1 MTLRSDRRGRGA
13 GWPSSSS
20 RRGRRAFPP
29 AFLMAPRHR
38 RPWSSARAPEARAP
52 RSAAP
57 RPGSPRGAW
66 AARAGVCL
74 FVCLGD
80 GERERERG
88 LRGQSRAAWARARD
102 RESGHAHRRA
112 FLDLG
117 HPAQQAGTQ
126 RERERGGG
134 CSGLSRSGSIDFFVP
149 FSWGSDP
156 TSLHPPKKTGKKR
169 KKRILP
175 HPGFCNYWIGRRE
188 GLSGSSHA
196 HGPSETEERGSA
208 GLSAA

>member
-126 RERERGGG
+126 RERERGGVVRV
-134 CSGLSRSGSIDFFVP
+134 CLVRARLIFLSHFLGDPIR
-149 FSWGSDP
+149 SDP
-156 TSLHPPKKTGKKR
+156 TSLHPPKKQAR
-169 KKRILP
+169 
-175 HPGFCNYWIGRRE
+175 NARRE
-188 GLSGSSHA
+188 FFPTRGFATTGLDGEKAFLEVHM
-196 HGPSETEERGSA
+196 HMGPLKRRNGEARD
-208 GLSAA
+208 

>member
-126 RERERGGG
+126 RERERGGVVRV
-134 CSGLSRSGSIDFFVP
+134 CLVRARLIFLSHFLGDPIRPRSTP
-149 FSWGSDP
+149 Q
-156 TSLHPPKKTGKKR
+156 KKQAR
-169 KKRILP
+169 
-175 HPGFCNYWIGRRE
+175 NARRE
-188 GLSGSSHA
+188 FFPTRGFATTGLDGEKAFLEVHM
-196 HGPSETEERGSA
+196 HMGPLKRRNGEARD
-208 GLSAA
+208 